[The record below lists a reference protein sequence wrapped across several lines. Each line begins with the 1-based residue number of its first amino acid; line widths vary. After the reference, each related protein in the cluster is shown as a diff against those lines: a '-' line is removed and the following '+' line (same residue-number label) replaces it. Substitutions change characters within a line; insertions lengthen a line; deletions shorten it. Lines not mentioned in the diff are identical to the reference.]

1 MAEKLTPEKIEEIAK
16 NYEKITEGKLP
27 IIKGEKEEIKI
38 DPKLLQEK
46 KKILRMIPP
55 SDPRLLMQIAPF
67 VDDTLKE
74 AGFKDRVELSK
85 TMYDTMVKYGGIGL
99 SANQVGKP
107 YRLFVMGDNLQI
119 NKGQKWVCINPEIT
133 GISKETIRYKEGCL
147 TFPFLFLDIERP
159 QKVKVKYQN
168 EQLETVEEEFDG
180 IVSRCYQH
188 ELDHMHGRV
197 FTELV
202 SKLKLNMA
210 LKKRDKEIKRV
221 TRLYEKKNT

>member
-1 MAEKLTPEKIEEIAK
+1 MIYKLLPPTDERVLSSIVPFDIEEFKKQEKISVTEFCNNMFETMK
-16 NYEKITEGKLP
+16 N
-27 IIKGEKEEIKI
+27 
-38 DPKLLQEK
+38 
-46 KKILRMIPP
+46 
-55 SDPRLLMQIAPF
+55 
-67 VDDTLKE
+67 
-74 AGFKDRVELSK
+74 
-85 TMYDTMVKYGGIGL
+85 YGGIGL

-107 YRLFVMGDNLQI
+107 YRMFVMGDNLQI

-133 GISKETIRYKEGCL
+133 DMSKETIRYKEGCL

-159 QKVKVKYQN
+159 QKIKVKYQN

-188 ELDHMHGRV
+188 ELDHMYGRT

-202 SKLKLNMA
+202 SKLKLEMA

-221 TRLYEKKNT
+221 TRFYEKKNT

>member
-1 MAEKLTPEKIEEIAK
+1 MIYTLLPPTAPEV
-16 NYEKITEGKLP
+16 L
-27 IIKGEKEEIKI
+27 
-38 DPKLLQEK
+38 
-46 KKILRMIPP
+46 
-55 SDPRLLMQIAPF
+55 SSIAPF
-67 VDDTLKE
+67 DIDT
-74 AGFKDRVELSK
+74 FKKQEKISVTEFCNNMFE
-85 TMYDTMVKYGGIGL
+85 TMKNYGGIGL

-107 YRLFVMGDNLQI
+107 YRLFVMGDNVNI

-133 GISKETIRYKEGCL
+133 NISKETIRYKEGCL

-159 QKVKVKYQN
+159 QKIKVKYLN

-188 ELDHMHGRV
+188 ELDHMQGTV

-221 TRLYEKKNT
+221 TKLWKQNS

>member
-1 MAEKLTPEKIEEIAK
+1 MIYKLLPPNDERVLSSIVPFDIEEFKKQEKIG
-16 NYEKITEGKLP
+16 ITEFCNNMF
-27 IIKGEKEEIKI
+27 E
-38 DPKLLQEK
+38 
-46 KKILRMIPP
+46 
-55 SDPRLLMQIAPF
+55 
-67 VDDTLKE
+67 
-74 AGFKDRVELSK
+74 
-85 TMYDTMVKYGGIGL
+85 TMKNYGGIGL

-107 YRLFVMGDNLQI
+107 YRMFVMGDNLNI
-119 NKGQKWVCINPEIT
+119 DKGRKWVCINPEIT
-133 GISKETIRYKEGCL
+133 DMSKETIRYKEGCL

-159 QKVKVKYQN
+159 QKIKVKYQN

-188 ELDHMHGRV
+188 ELDHMYGRT

-202 SKLKLNMA
+202 SKLKLDMA

>member
-1 MAEKLTPEKIEEIAK
+1 MNYTLLPPTDERVLSSIVPFDKEVFKKQEKIS
-16 NYEKITEGKLP
+16 ITEFCNNMF
-27 IIKGEKEEIKI
+27 E
-38 DPKLLQEK
+38 
-46 KKILRMIPP
+46 
-55 SDPRLLMQIAPF
+55 
-67 VDDTLKE
+67 
-74 AGFKDRVELSK
+74 
-85 TMYDTMVKYGGIGL
+85 TMKNYGGIGL

-107 YRLFVMGDNLQI
+107 YRMFVMGDNLNI

-133 GISKETIRYKEGCL
+133 DMSKETIRYEEGCL

-159 QKVKVKYQN
+159 QKVKVKYLN

-188 ELDHMHGRV
+188 ELDHMQGTV

-202 SKLKLNMA
+202 SKLKLEMA

-221 TRLYEKKNT
+221 TNLWKEKS